1 MNEYE
6 IFVILRADLDD
17 EAKTAV
23 VDRISEMITNGEA
36 KPEADHWGQ
45 RQLAYE
51 INKQR
56 DGYYILF
63 GASPTSEQIVDFERN
78 MMYADE
84 VLRHMV
90 IRKPELVEATPA
102 S

>member
-1 MNEYE
+1 MNKHE
-6 IFVILRADLDD
+6 VIVVLRADLDD
-17 EAKTAV
+17 DAKTAV
-23 VDRISEMITNGEA
+23 VEKISDMITGGEE
-36 KPEADHWGQ
+36 KPTADHWGT

-56 DGYYILF
+56 EGYYILF
-63 GASPTSEQIVDFERN
+63 ETSMAGEQIVEFERN

-90 IRKPELVEATPA
+90 IRKPEVK
-102 S
+102 